1 MLSIACGDG
10 RAPPPGRFDASFDAT
25 PALDAAGDDAAFD
38 AARPDDPRLPAA
50 DLEVVLPYRG
60 PEATVELRVRAELG
74 RLDVQLSV
82 DTTGSFGGEIDA
94 MQDDLQDRIIPAL
107 EARVEDVAFG
117 VNRFEDFPSAPFG
130 EASDRPF
137 FLHTAITTD
146 GRRAASAVA
155 ALDSPLGLGGDLP
168 ESGFEALYQIA
179 TGEGYSLGG
188 RDLVAPFRGEG
199 PAGGSIGGVGF
210 RDGALRAVVHITD
223 APSHVPGDYAF
234 DYPGTHGLDEAVAA
248 LRANQIRVLGIASA
262 EISRFDLEP
271 IALATGATVPPAD
284 GECAT
289 GIDGD
294 PRAPVGGVC
303 PLVFDILGDGTGLS
317 DAVIDALA
325 ELVNSVR
332 FTEVHGVAIDDR
344 LRFVR
349 VIEATEANPPPGVA
363 PPERTDERP
372 MDSIDDTFRNVG
384 PATELVFVA
393 RLHNATVPPADYD
406 QIFRVAIEIR
416 GDGLTLTERVVRII
430 VPFGRLSRDAGLDAG
445 TDV

>member
-1 MLSIACGDG
+1 M
-10 RAPPPGRFDASFDAT
+10 
-25 PALDAAGDDAAFD
+25 
-38 AARPDDPRLPAA
+38 
-50 DLEVVLPYRG
+50 
-60 PEATVELRVRAELG
+60 ELRVQAELG

-117 VNRFEDFPSAPFG
+117 VNRFEDFPSQPFG
-130 EASDRPF
+130 ESTDRPF
-137 FLHTAITTD
+137 FLHSAITTD

-155 ALDSPLGLGGDLP
+155 ALDSPLGRGGDLP

-179 TGEGYSLGG
+179 TGAGYSIRGA
-188 RDLVAPFRGEG
+188 DLVEPFSGEG

-210 RDGALRAVVHITD
+210 REGALRAVVHITD
-223 APSHVPGDYAF
+223 APSHVPADYAGE
-234 DYPGTHGLDEAVAA
+234 YPGTHGLDDAVDA
-248 LRANQIRVLGIASA
+248 LRAHQIRVLGIASA
-262 EISRFDLEP
+262 EIARFDLEP
-271 IALATGATVPPAD
+271 IALATGATVPPVA

-294 PRAPVGGVC
+294 PRPPTGGVC
-303 PLVFDILGDGTGLS
+303 PLVFDISADGTGLS

-325 ELVNSVR
+325 ELVDSVR

-349 VIEATEANPPPGVA
+349 VVEATGANPPPGID
-363 PPERTDERP
+363 PPEVTDERP
-372 MDSIDDTFRNVG
+372 ADSIDDTFRNVG
-384 PATELVFVA
+384 PGTELVFVA
-393 RLHNATVPPADYD
+393 HLHNVTMPPADYD

-416 GDGLTLTERVVRII
+416 GDGLTLARRVVRII
-430 VPFGRLSRDAGLDAG
+430 VPFGRLSRDAGTDAG
-445 TDV
+445 SDV